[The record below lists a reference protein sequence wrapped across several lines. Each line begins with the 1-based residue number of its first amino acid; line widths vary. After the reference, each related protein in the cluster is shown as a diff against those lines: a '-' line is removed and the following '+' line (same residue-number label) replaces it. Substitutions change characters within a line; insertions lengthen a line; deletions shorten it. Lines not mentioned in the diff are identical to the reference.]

1 MTSSKMK
8 ISKGFIAQLIVAILL
23 SLIFLG
29 LGNWQLDRSDAVR
42 ALNKVVVD
50 KAEIDLEEIAVAGAN
65 LEPEAINRLVSATG
79 RYSQKFL
86 APNQK
91 VSINGSEERLEV
103 EVGLLELT
111 GARAILV
118 IRGAA
123 SEIETLESGEVKVS
137 GRLYPR
143 QSADSAIGIGN
154 KLSRIDPALVV
165 SKTEL
170 ALFDGYIIATSEVQ
184 ATGGVIL
191 RDRIDAPQ
199 LISEVAGHYWQHIS
213 YVFIWWLMAILVLF
227 APFYNS
233 IKDRQSGGK
242 VGA

>member
-1 MTSSKMK
+1 MK

-23 SLIFLG
+23 SLTFIG
-29 LGNWQLDRSDAVR
+29 LGNWQLNRADAVK

-50 KAEIDLEEIAVAGAN
+50 KAEIDLEQIALAGAN

-79 RYSQKFL
+79 RYTQKFL

-91 VSINGSEERLEV
+91 VSVNGSEVKLDL

-118 IRGAA
+118 IRGT
-123 SEIETLESGEVKVS
+123 ERDIETLESGEVKVS

-143 QSADSAIGIGN
+143 QSADSALGVGN
-154 KLSRIDPALVV
+154 KLSRIDPALIV

-170 ALFDGYIIATSEVQ
+170 SLFDGYIIATSEVQ
-184 ATGGVIL
+184 LSGGAII
-191 RDRIDAPQ
+191 RDRIDSPQ
-199 LISEVAGHYWQHIS
+199 LISKVAGYFWQHIS
-213 YVFIWWLMAILVLF
+213 YVFIWWLMALLVLF

-242 VGA
+242 VAT